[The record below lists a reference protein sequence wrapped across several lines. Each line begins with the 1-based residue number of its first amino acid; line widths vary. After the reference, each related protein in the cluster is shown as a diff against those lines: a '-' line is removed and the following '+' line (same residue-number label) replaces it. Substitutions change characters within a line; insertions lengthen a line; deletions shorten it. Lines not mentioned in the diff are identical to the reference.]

1 MLQCNITY
9 VRYVSLLSENMS
21 YIRFCCRTNFM
32 PSLQPIRTKDAT
44 LSHVVDARKSST
56 IHNFLSDLK
65 MLTIMSIFLFI
76 LSERTLTTQVP
87 LK

>member
-1 MLQCNITY
+1 MLGIFHYFPRICLISDSVVEQILCPHFN
-9 VRYVSLLSENMS
+9 LSERRM
-21 YIRFCCRTNFM
+21 
-32 PSLQPIRTKDAT
+32 QAT

-56 IHNFLSDLK
+56 IHNFLSDLQ